1 VGVGGYQGQPQGA
14 RSNSVGFGRFAF
26 AETFGWKQGLDSKFT
41 AARVFYA
48 VVVLSTLTGVFVS
61 VFDTDGNLLQHFAQH
76 GHLSSPW
83 GVALAPASFGEF
95 ANDILIGN
103 FGDGAISA
111 YDPANGHWLGMLSDA
126 AGKPIVNAGLWSVTF
141 SGSAGANA
149 AGSDPDTLS
158 ITAGLLGPTHENAG

>member
-83 GVALAPASFGEF
+83 GVSRPSPRLRPRHRICSRVGSRGGAALRAHCSPPPHRGGLRTELFPADFTKTNVPLPQF
-95 ANDILIGN
+95 
-103 FGDGAISA
+103 
-111 YDPANGHWLGMLSDA
+111 
-126 AGKPIVNAGLWSVTF
+126 
-141 SGSAGANA
+141 
-149 AGSDPDTLS
+149 PDTLGNRS
-158 ITAGLLGPTHENAG
+158 QLSLRRT